1 MFDPIRKR
9 ELIRSLRGDVPRVS
23 FYRMARGEPFDE
35 LCRFYEY
42 GVGIRDEARFLALA
56 EQLERTYEPQL

>member
-1 MFDPIRKR
+1 MFDSKRKR
-9 ELIRSLRGDVPRVS
+9 DLIRALRGDVPRIS
-23 FYRMARGEPFDE
+23 YYRMARSEPFDE

-42 GVGIRDEARFLALA
+42 GVGIRDEASFMALA